1 MTEAQRLLEQII
13 EVRQR
18 MYDRC
23 IKLKET
29 APGGISG
36 DDIDKALLDLLQ
48 AKLELAKYTRF

>member
-1 MTEAQRLLEQII
+1 MTEARDLLAQIV

-23 IKLKET
+23 VKLKEI

-48 AKLELAKYTRF
+48 AKLELAKYS